1 MNRPAALDVGVNGE
15 TPDVQTS
22 ALVTVADAMAEAVPR
37 VDAAAEH
44 ERWQPGIGPFEERE
58 QIELLVDELPDGEGY
73 SVDREV
79 TYPGS
84 RRRCDLVIR
93 AGGVRVPVE
102 AKLLRFRLDNGNV
115 DTNRYS
121 SVFSPFP
128 EEGSSSLLND
138 VRKLRESGFD
148 LSGGLFGLYYEARD
162 EPYDE
167 LDADRLGEKFV
178 RDADHWY
185 DADVRLRRVA
195 EFDGLR
201 HPHHQRGAVIA
212 WEVVG

>member
-1 MNRPAALDVGVNGE
+1 MQTNAL
-15 TPDVQTS
+15 T
-22 ALVTVADAMAEAVPR
+22 TVADALAGAVPR
-37 VDAAAEH
+37 VDADAEH
-44 ERWQPGIGPFEERE
+44 ERWQPGIGPFEEDR
-58 QIELLVDELPDGEGY
+58 QLDRLVDELPDGEGY
-73 SVDREV
+73 GLEREV

-84 RRRCDLVIR
+84 GRRCDLVIR

-102 AKLLRFRLDNGNV
+102 VKLLRFRLDNGNV

-128 EEGSSSLLND
+128 EQGSSSLLND
-138 VRKLRESGFD
+138 VRKLLGSDFE

-162 EPYDE
+162 EHYDE
-167 LDADRLGEKFV
+167 LDADRLAEKFA
-178 RDADHWY
+178 RDADYWY
-185 DADVRLRRVA
+185 GADVRVRRVA

-212 WEVVG
+212 WEIVR